1 MHPTVLWGTCLN
13 SVSFVCG
20 VNYRETSSE
29 ELGGILGRKGKEL
42 GKQNGKET
50 PESLKALK
58 PGREFIWPKS
68 YLALIDTT
76 AKSLSALRPSPCSDG
91 VIFFA
96 MLLIFNC
103 SLNLR
108 RSLVTS

>member
-1 MHPTVLWGTCLN
+1 MLWGSCLF
-13 SVSFVCG
+13 SLSHVCG

-29 ELGGILGRKGKEL
+29 ELGGISGRKGKGL

-50 PESLKALK
+50 PGSLKTLK
-58 PGREFIWPKS
+58 PCREFAWPKS

-76 AKSLSALRPSPCSDG
+76 AKSFSALCLSTCSDG

-96 MLLIFNC
+96 MLLTFNC
-103 SLNLR
+103 SLRQQR
-108 RSLVTS
+108 RLVTS

>member
-1 MHPTVLWGTCLN
+1 LN

-29 ELGGILGRKGKEL
+29 ELGGILGRKGREL
-42 GKQNGKET
+42 GKGIRKET

-58 PGREFIWPKS
+58 PRREFTWPKS

-76 AKSLSALRPSPCSDG
+76 AKSLSALHPSPCSD
-91 VIFFA
+91 
-96 MLLIFNC
+96 
-103 SLNLR
+103 
-108 RSLVTS
+108 